1 MSEDLKNLM
10 IKAEQSLEASK
21 LLLKGGYPDFAVA
34 RAYYTMFYL
43 ASAFLVT
50 KNLSFSK
57 HSAVISA
64 FGREFAKK
72 ELIPRKYYQYLKQ
85 AQDLR
90 HLGDY
95 GEINLIKAEE
105 ATMEIGK
112 AQEFL
117 NFAYIY
123 LNKNFR

>member
-1 MSEDLKNLM
+1 MNQEIENLI
-10 IKAEQSLEASK
+10 IKAEQSLKASQ
-21 LLLKGGYPDFAVA
+21 LLLEGGYPDFAVA

-43 ASAFLVT
+43 ASAFLAD

-64 FGREFAKK
+64 FGREFAKTN
-72 ELIPRKYYQYLKQ
+72 LIPRKYHEYLKK

-95 GEINLIKAEE
+95 GQINLIDNFQAQL
-105 ATMEIGK
+105 EIEK

-117 NFAYIY
+117 NFTIDY
-123 LNKNFR
+123 LKSD